1 MDYPCLPLVLAR
13 RKDVGEINIFW
24 FVISR
29 ARRDF
34 PSFPFPMLLG
44 NLFSKTKTSASMCVR
59 RFSFS
64 SASSIAS
71 GTRLFHKIILKLL
84 SLSSLLSLPCR
95 TRHDS
100 ALETSNE
107 KMIGIFLLLLII
119 FQTDEKSWGN
129 ASLAS
134 IESSAWLGC
143 KAFSAVSCK
152 TFESKPQSH
161 ARKDEARA
169 PKPSELINQA
179 WKAFPKM
186 MHNWSDQ

>member
-1 MDYPCLPLVLAR
+1 MDYPCLPLVSAR

-44 NLFSKTKTSASMCVR
+44 NLFSETKTSASMCVR

-71 GTRLFHKIILKLL
+71 GTRLFHEFILKLL

-119 FQTDEKSWGN
+119 FQTDEKSRGMLRWLQLN
-129 ASLAS
+129 LAHDWVARHS
-134 IESSAWLGC
+134 VLSPARLSSQNR
-143 KAFSAVSCK
+143 KATRGK
-152 TFESKPQSH
+152 TK
-161 ARKDEARA
+161 ARA